1 MADVNQNQ
9 RSQLKQLQ
17 KENSMNKKSIPIAV
31 RHGNAQTLFEAFKKL
46 TGEKVTF
53 SKSRG
58 SDVSFCRG
66 FWFLMFAAANIDYW
80 FLLFLQL
87 FLLAAS
93 SYFAAV
99 LKNCI

>member
-1 MADVNQNQ
+1 M
-9 RSQLKQLQ
+9 
-17 KENSMNKKSIPIAV
+17 
-31 RHGNAQTLFEAFKKL
+31 RHSNAQTLFEAFKKL

-53 SKSRG
+53 SKSRS

-80 FLLFLQL
+80 FLHFFLQL